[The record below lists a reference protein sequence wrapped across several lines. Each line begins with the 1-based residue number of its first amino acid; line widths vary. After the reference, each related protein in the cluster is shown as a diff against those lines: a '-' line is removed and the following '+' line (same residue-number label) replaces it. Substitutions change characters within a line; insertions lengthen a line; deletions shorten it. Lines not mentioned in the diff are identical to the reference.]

1 MPRSPMAEN
10 RNAHGETE
18 RQQRVRSGAWN
29 KLDEEQG
36 KDHLS
41 VAYAGVGVSGAS
53 SGGHHSTEDDSDE
66 KNFSMFKK
74 RTTSVRTTRTAKAL
88 EEHGFDMPPI
98 TKYHPDLAKELA
110 LQEPDRP
117 FTQRQDS
124 GVSWDGETLGDDSF
138 LSLRSVRIETGTM
151 SPTFGVAKMTPPA
164 MPSPLLHKWESAEVL
179 TVDDGVSAPS
189 VVEAENPFADV
200 TEERRKSTNPF
211 FNAGEVHRSA
221 NRRSRSN
228 SRGSLSRSASKSS
241 RSRVRATITSQ
252 ASQVDPFADMDET
265 LETLRD
271 LPKFNHSHSDSSAS
285 SAFGS
290 ERAMK
295 SLIAALDMSQDEI
308 EERLRIA
315 SMQPSIDSRYSALMQ
330 ELEDDIAIARQ
341 FPATPSTV
349 PPPPPS

>member
-36 KDHLS
+36 KDRLS
-41 VAYAGVGVSGAS
+41 VAYAGVGVGGAS

-124 GVSWDGETLGDDSF
+124 GVSWDGET
-138 LSLRSVRIETGTM
+138 
-151 SPTFGVAKMTPPA
+151 
-164 MPSPLLHKWESAEVL
+164 
-179 TVDDGVSAPS
+179 
-189 VVEAENPFADV
+189 
-200 TEERRKSTNPF
+200 
-211 FNAGEVHRSA
+211 
-221 NRRSRSN
+221 
-228 SRGSLSRSASKSS
+228 
-241 RSRVRATITSQ
+241 SQ
-252 ASQVDPFADMDET
+252 RTREQA
-265 LETLRD
+265 
-271 LPKFNHSHSDSSAS
+271 
-285 SAFGS
+285 
-290 ERAMK
+290 
-295 SLIAALDMSQDEI
+295 
-308 EERLRIA
+308 
-315 SMQPSIDSRYSALMQ
+315 
-330 ELEDDIAIARQ
+330 
-341 FPATPSTV
+341 
-349 PPPPPS
+349 